1 MEVHSNVKCPASSS
15 GCSLPFYC
23 PLKVIDLVERRCVK
37 LKAEGDLD
45 IVKSDKEQA
54 YHQELILLIRSSQ
67 WFMSILE
74 AVRACNPPDWLVG
87 AGVIRNL
94 VWDHLHQY
102 QASTP
107 LADIDVIFFDPQDV
121 RPERDQVVQQQL
133 ARRLP
138 HVAWEATN
146 QAAVHLWYEE
156 VFGFSV
162 PALHSSEEAVGT
174 WPETATSVAVRLL
187 DTDEILIV
195 APCGLSDL
203 FNMVLRRNP
212 RRVTREQFAQRLHSK
227 QILRKWPRVQVIY
240 DE

>member
-1 MEVHSNVKCPASSS
+1 MNS
-15 GCSLPFYC
+15 GEMRQES
-23 PLKVIDLVERRCVK
+23 VE
-37 LKAEGDLD
+37 
-45 IVKSDKEQA
+45 EQI
-54 YHQELILLIRSSQ
+54 YRQELTQLIRSTP
-67 WFMSILE
+67 WLMSILE
-74 AVRACNPPDWLVG
+74 TVRRCNPPDWLVG

-102 QASTP
+102 QTPTP

-121 RPERDQVVQQQL
+121 RPERDRMVQQQL

-162 PALHSSEEAVGT
+162 PALHSSEQAVGT

-187 DTDEILIV
+187 ATDEIYIA

-212 RRVTREQFAQRLHSK
+212 CRVTREQFAQRLHSK
-227 QILRKWPRVQVIY
+227 QIVRKWPRVQVIY

>member
-1 MEVHSNVKCPASSS
+1 
-15 GCSLPFYC
+15 
-23 PLKVIDLVERRCVK
+23 
-37 LKAEGDLD
+37 LD
-45 IVKSDKEQA
+45 
-54 YHQELILLIRSSQ
+54 ELIYKQDLTRLIQ
-67 WFMSILE
+67 ATPWFISVLE
-74 AVRACNPPDWLVG
+74 TVRACNPPDWLVG
-87 AGVIRNL
+87 AGIIRNL

-102 QASTP
+102 QTPTP

-121 RPERDQVVQQQL
+121 RPERDRMVQRQL
-133 ARRLP
+133 AQILP
-138 HVAWEATN
+138 DLDWEATN

-187 DTDEILIV
+187 SSDQIHIV

-212 RRVTREQFAQRLHSK
+212 CRVTREQFVQRLRSK
-227 QILRKWPRVQVIY
+227 DILRKWPRVQIIY
-240 DE
+240 NS

>member
-1 MEVHSNVKCPASSS
+1 ME
-15 GCSLPFYC
+15 
-23 PLKVIDLVERRCVK
+23 
-37 LKAEGDLD
+37 
-45 IVKSDKEQA
+45 EQI
-54 YHQELILLIRSSQ
+54 YRQELTHLIRSTP
-67 WFMSILE
+67 WLMSILE
-74 AVRACNPPDWLVG
+74 TVRRCNPPEWLVG

-102 QASTP
+102 QTPTP

-121 RPERDQVVQQQL
+121 RPERDRMVQQQL
-133 ARRLP
+133 AQKLP
-138 HVAWEATN
+138 HIPWEATN

-162 PALHSSEEAVGT
+162 PALHSSAEAVGT

-187 DTDEILIV
+187 ATDEISIV
-195 APCGLSDL
+195 APCGLTDL

-212 RRVTREQFAQRLHSK
+212 CRVTREQFVQRLHSK
-227 QILRKWPRVQVIY
+227 QILRKWSHVHVIY

>member
-1 MEVHSNVKCPASSS
+1 ME
-15 GCSLPFYC
+15 
-23 PLKVIDLVERRCVK
+23 
-37 LKAEGDLD
+37 
-45 IVKSDKEQA
+45 EQL
-54 YHQELILLIRSSQ
+54 YRQELIQLMRSTS
-67 WFMSILE
+67 WLMSILE
-74 AVRACNPPDWLVG
+74 TVRACDPPDWLVG

-94 VWDHLHQY
+94 VWDHLHEY
-102 QASTP
+102 QTPTP

-121 RPERDQVVQQQL
+121 SPERDHMVQQQL
-133 ARRLP
+133 AQRLP
-138 HVAWEATN
+138 HVTWEVTN
-146 QAAVHLWYEE
+146 QATVHLWYED

-187 DTDEILIV
+187 STNEIQVV

-203 FNMVLRRNP
+203 FNMKLRRNP
-212 RRVTREQFAQRLHSK
+212 CRVTREQFAQRLHSK

>member
-1 MEVHSNVKCPASSS
+1 MKPE
-15 GCSLPFYC
+15 
-23 PLKVIDLVERRCVK
+23 
-37 LKAEGDLD
+37 
-45 IVKSDKEQA
+45 EQI
-54 YHQELILLIRSSQ
+54 YRQQLSQLIRSTP
-67 WFMSILE
+67 WLMPILE
-74 AVRACNPPDWLVG
+74 VVRECDPLDWLVG

-102 QASTP
+102 QAPTP
-107 LADIDVIFFDPQDV
+107 LADIDVIFFDPEDV
-121 RPERDQVVQQQL
+121 RPERDRMVQEQL
-133 ARRLP
+133 AQKLP
-138 HVAWEATN
+138 HVPWEATN
-146 QAAVHLWYEE
+146 QAAVHLWYED

-187 DTDEILIV
+187 PTDEIYIV

-203 FNMVLRRNP
+203 FNMILRRNP
-212 RRVTREQFAQRLHSK
+212 CRVTRELFIQRLQSK

>member
-1 MEVHSNVKCPASSS
+1 ME
-15 GCSLPFYC
+15 
-23 PLKVIDLVERRCVK
+23 
-37 LKAEGDLD
+37 
-45 IVKSDKEQA
+45 EQT
-54 YHQELILLIRSSQ
+54 YRQELIRLIRLTP

-74 AVRACNPPDWLVG
+74 TVRRCNPPDWLVG
-87 AGVIRNL
+87 AGVLRNL

-102 QASTP
+102 QIPTP
-107 LADIDVIFFDPQDV
+107 LADVDVIFFDLRDL
-121 RPERDQVVQQQL
+121 RPERDRMVQQQL
-133 ARRLP
+133 ARELP

-146 QAAVHLWYEE
+146 QAAVHLWYED
-156 VFGFSV
+156 VFGFAV

-187 DTDEILIV
+187 STDEIIVV

-212 RRVTREQFAQRLHSK
+212 CRVTREQFAQRVHAK